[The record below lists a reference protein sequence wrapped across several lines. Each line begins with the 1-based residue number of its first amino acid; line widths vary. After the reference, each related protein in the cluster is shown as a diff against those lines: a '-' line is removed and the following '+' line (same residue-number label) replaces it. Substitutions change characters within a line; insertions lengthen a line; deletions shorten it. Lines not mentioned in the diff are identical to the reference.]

1 MYHIYH
7 IFCISGSVCHI
18 YLICHIWR
26 CSMLSAMWHICPCL
40 CQVPYPVDL
49 PYLLIFPCQ
58 VPSAMYSIYLICRFC
73 PLWSC
78 VRPNQARASLLLC
91 DFKAPT
97 EFSSSKKSNLLSG
110 RFLEIRKLQAGPPPL
125 QRERQLG
132 AGSHGA
138 AAQRTFL
145 KMSKLARLL
154 KMLASICRGEMKACQ
169 GKMREDIW
177 GSGQVSGFSG
187 SVYGAVEVE
196 APTMSWGEFST
207 SPFDTN
213 LSRRGWIYVRQG
225 PCCQAKTD
233 VSRMIKFNSRD
244 TMTRLL
250 LSMQPTSPRVKKATS
265 YLSATAWV

>member
-110 RFLEIRKLQAGPPPL
+110 RFLEIRKLRGRPSSPPKGKTTWCWLTWSRGAENFPENVQTWTASQNVGL
-125 QRERQLG
+125 DMPWGNEGMSGEDEGGYLG
-132 AGSHGA
+132 EWPG
-138 AAQRTFL
+138 
-145 KMSKLARLL
+145 
-154 KMLASICRGEMKACQ
+154 
-169 GKMREDIW
+169 
-177 GSGQVSGFSG
+177 
-187 SVYGAVEVE
+187 
-196 APTMSWGEFST
+196 
-207 SPFDTN
+207 
-213 LSRRGWIYVRQG
+213 VR
-225 PCCQAKTD
+225 
-233 VSRMIKFNSRD
+233 F
-244 TMTRLL
+244 
-250 LSMQPTSPRVKKATS
+250 
-265 YLSATAWV
+265 